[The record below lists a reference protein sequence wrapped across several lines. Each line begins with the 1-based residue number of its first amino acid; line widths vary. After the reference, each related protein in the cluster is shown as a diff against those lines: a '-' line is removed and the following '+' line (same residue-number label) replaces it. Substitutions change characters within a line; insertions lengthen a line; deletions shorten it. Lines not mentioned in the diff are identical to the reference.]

1 MKTTL
6 HTTWTVADICQGFV
20 FDKNEE
26 KGLFGLDGQL
36 IIQPE
41 YQRNY
46 IYGDGKRD
54 VAVVESLLKGY
65 PLGLIY
71 FVKNADGMY
80 EVLDGQQR
88 ITSFARFVRNT
99 WTFAV
104 DWGGKPKY
112 IGSLDQDDHDRLVN
126 TPLTIYVCEGEPSEI
141 QKWFE
146 TINIA
151 GVPLVKQELRNAAY
165 HGPFVTKARAV
176 FSNTQSAKM
185 KRWQTYINGDPKR
198 QAILETA
205 LDWVSD
211 GKIEEYMAA
220 HRNDGDIVE
229 PNPYEFMHWLTAA
242 ADAGIP
248 EAMMELVVRYRC
260 GGLVLKDPSMAFEW
274 LRKVAEQNYPL
285 GEFFMGCAYLQGWNV
300 EKDAA
305 EAEAYFQRAREHGDA
320 DLFIRFGRNFEF
332 GMAGIEVD
340 LERAKYWYKCAAD
353 MGSDRGYY
361 SLLAVEK
368 VAKGGRYETP
378 EERDRSFNDLPS
390 VQEVRRRNKML
401 EEGDIH
407 MEQGYYDKAVD
418 RYMKAADLGNAE
430 ALYMLAIL
438 YHDGEIV
445 RRNDDISYDYLD
457 RAAIAGS
464 TDAQLQLGKIYEE
477 GRGRKQD
484 RERALEMY
492 AMAVANGN
500 LIGYYELSRFMD
512 HPEKFVRQ
520 RYRIVR

>member
-99 WTFAV
+99 WPFAV

-229 PNPYEFMHWLTAA
+229 LKNHFDTVIDWIDSIFDYTEKEVRGLEWGRLYREYHNNAYSKEKITARVNELM
-242 ADAGIP
+242 ADSQVGNRRGIF
-248 EAMMELVVRYRC
+248 EYIL
-260 GGLVLKDPSMAFEW
+260 GG
-274 LRKVAEQNYPL
+274 EQNKSLLQIRVFDDKTKKSVYEKQTKAAKENGVSNCPI
-285 GEFFMGCAYLQGWNV
+285 CATCDNNNKTRIYKIN
-300 EKDAA
+300 EM
-305 EAEAYFQRAREHGDA
+305 DA
-320 DLFIRFGRNFEF
+320 DHVTAWSKGGETSESNCEMLCVTHN
-332 GMAGIEVD
+332 
-340 LERAKYWYKCAAD
+340 RAK
-353 MGSDRGYY
+353 
-361 SLLAVEK
+361 
-368 VAKGGRYETP
+368 
-378 EERDRSFNDLPS
+378 
-390 VQEVRRRNKML
+390 
-401 EEGDIH
+401 
-407 MEQGYYDKAVD
+407 
-418 RYMKAADLGNAE
+418 GN
-430 ALYMLAIL
+430 
-438 YHDGEIV
+438 
-445 RRNDDISYDYLD
+445 R
-457 RAAIAGS
+457 
-464 TDAQLQLGKIYEE
+464 
-477 GRGRKQD
+477 
-484 RERALEMY
+484 
-492 AMAVANGN
+492 
-500 LIGYYELSRFMD
+500 
-512 HPEKFVRQ
+512 
-520 RYRIVR
+520 